1 MTVWQTLSRWLRT
14 GGKLVERAAD
24 ANVLRVYGCPIL
36 VYMARMA
43 TMKTTLDIHDEL
55 LIRAKRHAKE
65 TGLPLRAVVEE
76 GLRRVLVT
84 AGPSQYKL
92 PDLRVGDANAPDP
105 LAAYSWPELRELI
118 YGGSD
123 AP

>member
-1 MTVWQTLSRWLRT
+1 MATLGIVEPEGAAQSCTDLTVARHSRP
-14 GGKLVERAAD
+14 
-24 ANVLRVYGCPIL
+24 YGCPIL

-55 LIRAKRHAKE
+55 LTRAKRHAKE
-65 TGLPLRAVVEE
+65 TGQPLRAVVED

-84 AGPSQYKL
+84 ANPRRYKL
-92 PDLRVGDANAPDP
+92 PDLRVGDADAPDP
-105 LAAYSWPELRELI
+105 LATYSWPELRELI
-118 YGGSD
+118 YGDSG